1 LVQYDINLR
10 EYWRILKKRKFTV
23 ALITVSLGFFT
34 TFFAILRAPALLYKT
49 NCIVEIQ
56 KAPVIEG
63 AYEKTMSWADSDDI
77 ETQMTVIKSYEVFQ
91 KVAERIGLIRR
102 GEVQGDKQLKSSVI
116 RIIED
121 LQSKI
126 EVTRQKYSSILE
138 INVTDS
144 SPAFAQRL
152 ANTVA
157 LTYREFHAE
166 QQTKRANDALKY
178 IEEQQKEVREKL
190 REAEEDFNKYSKDNE
205 LISIDLQSEKLLARS
220 QEIQSENRKLDDEKA
235 EVEELLRRLN
245 AFIANPSSPERDFYS
260 AKANSRYQSA
270 NDTLVA
276 LLLKRDTFLK
286 EYTSKH
292 PEVVAISHEITE
304 TANKMALILQQQIK
318 SIDSKRLDLSKEAES
333 IENKTKV
340 LLDKNLEYN
349 RLKRKVG
356 LYTDMIALL
365 ERKNQEAM
373 IRRSEKPE
381 VVNIVKPAL
390 LPTGPI
396 NPPYRAMDGAIGVL
410 IGLIVGLVV
419 AFIVETF
426 DTSLGAI
433 ADVEQTLGTHV
444 IGVIPQTDLGHIE
457 DDLSEKFTSQPT
469 PHARRRAVNLVCH
482 YATKS
487 MAAESFRALRANID
501 FKNGEKK
508 LITMLI
514 TSASPQEGK
523 TLVATNLALA
533 MAQAGK
539 KTLLIGSD
547 LRKPSLG
554 KIFGVESTPGLTD
567 ILLGNYHW
575 HDTVRTIVDLALGD
589 MSFEEIVTSPHLD
602 NLHLITSGSI
612 PDDPS
617 EFIGSERLDNFI
629 AEAKK
634 EYEVILFDAPPILSA
649 ADAVII
655 GTKVDGVLLV
665 YRLGTVPRGLLR
677 RACSQLEQVK
687 SHIVGVILN
696 GMRPEVSPD
705 FEDYKHYKYYHS
717 YGEEG
722 KPALHRE
729 KKPLFSFMT
738 PVGKPSRGVRKILKP
753 ERTKAQQIE
762 KQKHRGSLIMSL
774 ILVAAAFLGFGH
786 LYRNGVIDP
795 FGISATEK
803 PNKRVALRLPIRE
816 KKSDTVHRAK
826 TVSDEPLE
834 SQSKSSREKSVA
846 KAILP
851 LPVKPPTI
859 PPLDSKIT
867 AQGEEKISS
876 ENESNKTA
884 LQRTESSQP
893 DPHEPETSRMTAPP
907 VTPAALSSPSTPR
920 KPNSDLP
927 VMTEDTG
934 MYPYSLRLGSVPNL
948 DLAKK
953 AQLKYRKK
961 GLDAYYVKVLLSKG
975 EWYRIYAGYF
985 ENRQEGE
992 NLIHE
997 KELKDAKVTEM
1008 PWANLIGICAS
1019 MEELEE
1025 RMRVLWELDYSPY
1038 AVKRPDGKNRLYVG
1052 AFYSRERAE
1061 RLYEELRERGI
1072 ENKIVKR

>member
-34 TFFAILRAPALLYKT
+34 TFFAILRAPTLLYKT
-49 NCIVEIQ
+49 DCIIEIQ
-56 KAPVIEG
+56 KAPNLGGIETNTV
-63 AYEKTMSWADSDDI
+63 AWTDSDDI
-77 ETQMTVIKSYEVFQ
+77 QTQMTVIKSYEVFQ
-91 KVAERIGLIRR
+91 KVAERMGLIRR

-121 LQSKI
+121 LQSKV

-138 INVTDS
+138 IKVTDS
-144 SPAFAQRL
+144 IPAFAQRL

-166 QQTKRANDALKY
+166 QQTRRADDALKY
-178 IEEQQKEVREKL
+178 IEGQQKEVREKL
-190 REAEEDFNKYSKDNE
+190 REAEEEFNKYTKDNE
-205 LISIDLQSEKLLARS
+205 LISIDLQSERLLARS
-220 QEIQSENRKLDDEKA
+220 HEIQSESRKLDDEKA
-235 EVEELLRRLN
+235 EVQELFRRLN

-260 AKANSRYQSA
+260 TKANSRYQSA

-276 LLLKRDTFLK
+276 LLLKRDTLLK
-286 EYTSKH
+286 EYTPKH
-292 PEVVAISHEITE
+292 PEVVAISHEIRE
-304 TANKMALILQQQIK
+304 NASKMALILQEQIK
-318 SIDSKRLDLSKEAES
+318 NIDSKKLDLSKEAES

-356 LYTDMIALL
+356 LNTDMIALL
-365 ERKNQEAM
+365 ERRNQEAM

-390 LPTGPI
+390 LPAEPI
-396 NPPYRAMDGAIGVL
+396 NQPSRTMDGVMGVL

-419 AFIVETF
+419 AFVIETF

-433 ADVEQTLGTHV
+433 ADVEQTLGTQV

-457 DDLSEKFTSQPT
+457 DGLSERLTSQPT
-469 PHARRRAVNLVCH
+469 PHARTRAVNLVCH
-482 YATKS
+482 YAPKS

-501 FKNGEKK
+501 FKNGENK

-514 TSASPQEGK
+514 TSSSPQEGK

-539 KTLLIGSD
+539 KTLLVGSD
-547 LRKPSLG
+547 VRKPSLG
-554 KIFGVESTPGLTD
+554 KIFGVESSPGLTD
-567 ILLGNYHW
+567 VLLGNYHW
-575 HDTVRTIVDLALGD
+575 HDTVRTVVDLALGD
-589 MSFEEIVTSPHLD
+589 MGFTEIMVSPRLD
-602 NLHLITSGSI
+602 NLHLITSGPI
-612 PDDPS
+612 PDDPA
-617 EFIGSERLDNFI
+617 ELIGSTRLDDFI

-634 EYEVILFDAPPILSA
+634 EYEVILFDAPPVLSA

-665 YRLGTVPRGLLR
+665 YRLGTVSRGLLR

-705 FEDYKHYKYYHS
+705 FEDYKQYKYYHS

-722 KPALHRE
+722 KSARHRE
-729 KKPLFSFMT
+729 KKRLFSLMT
-738 PVGKPSRGVRKILKP
+738 PVGKIFTGIKKILNH
-753 ERTKAQQIE
+753 ERTKTQQTE
-762 KQKHRGSLIMSL
+762 ERKHRGSLIMSL
-774 ILVAAAFLGFGH
+774 ILVAAAFLGFGL
-786 LYRNGVIDP
+786 LYRNGLIDP

-803 PNKRVALRLPIRE
+803 LNKKAELRLPIRE
-816 KKSDTVHRAK
+816 KKSDTVHPAK
-826 TVSDEPLE
+826 TVSDKPLE
-834 SQSKSSREKSVA
+834 SQSKSSGEKSVA
-846 KAILP
+846 QAILP
-851 LPVKPPTI
+851 VPVKSPTTPPA
-859 PPLDSKIT
+859 DSKI
-867 AQGEEKISS
+867 AVQGEEKISS
-876 ENESNKTA
+876 DNEENETA
-884 LQRTESSQP
+884 KPIAESPQP
-893 DPHEPETSRMTAPP
+893 APPKPEASRVAAPP
-907 VTPAALSSPSTPR
+907 VTPVGVSSRSTPR
-920 KPNSDLP
+920 KPKSDLP
-927 VMTEDTG
+927 VMTEDTA
-934 MYPYSLRLGSVPNL
+934 MYPFSLYLGSVPNL

-953 AQLKYRKK
+953 AELKYRKK
-961 GLDAYYVKVLLSKG
+961 GLDPYYVKVLLSKG

-985 ENRQEGE
+985 ETREKGE
-992 NLIHE
+992 NLIDE
-997 KELKDAKVTEM
+997 KGFKGAEVTETR
-1008 PWANLIGICAS
+1008 WANLIGTYTS
-1019 MEELEE
+1019 TQELQE
-1025 RMRVLWELDYSPY
+1025 RMRVLQELDYSPY
-1038 AVKRPDGKNRLYVG
+1038 VVKDPYGKERLYVG
-1052 AFYSRERAE
+1052 AFYPKRRAE

-1072 ENKIVKR
+1072 ENQIVKR

>member
-1 LVQYDINLR
+1 MVQYDINLR

-23 ALITVSLGFFT
+23 ALITISLGFFT
-34 TFFAILRAPALLYKT
+34 TFFAILRAPTLLYKT
-49 NCIVEIQ
+49 NCIIEIQ
-56 KAPVIEG
+56 KAPILGGLE
-63 AYEKTMSWADSDDI
+63 ANTMALSDSDDI

-91 KVAERIGLIRR
+91 KVAERMGLIRR
-102 GEVQGDKQLKSSVI
+102 GEAKGDKQLKSSVI
-116 RIIED
+116 RVIED
-121 LQSKI
+121 LQPKV

-138 INVTDS
+138 IKVTDA

-152 ANTVA
+152 ANMVA

-166 QQTKRANDALKY
+166 QQTKRATDALKY

-190 REAEEDFNKYSKDNE
+190 REAEEDFNKYTKDNE

-235 EVEELLRRLN
+235 EVQELLRRLN

-276 LLLKRDTFLK
+276 LLLKRDTLLK

-292 PEVVAISHEITE
+292 PEVVAISHEIAE
-304 TANKMALILQQQIK
+304 NASKMALILKEQIK
-318 SIDSKRLDLSKEAES
+318 NIDSKKLDLSKEAES

-390 LPTGPI
+390 LPTEPI
-396 NPPYRAMDGAIGVL
+396 NRPYRAMDGAMGMF

-419 AFIVETF
+419 AFVIETF

-433 ADVEQTLGTHV
+433 ADVEQTLGTQV
-444 IGVIPQTDLGHIE
+444 LGVIPQIDLGHIE
-457 DDLSEKFTSQPT
+457 DGLSEKFTSEPT
-469 PHARRRAVNLVCH
+469 PHARRRAANLVCH
-482 YATKS
+482 YAPKS

-501 FKNGEKK
+501 FKSGEKK

-523 TLVATNLALA
+523 TLVAANLALA

-547 LRKPSLG
+547 LRKPSMG

-567 ILLGNYHW
+567 MLLGNYHW
-575 HDTVRTIVDLALGD
+575 HDTVRTVVDLVLGE
-589 MSFEEIVTSPHLD
+589 MGFTEIMVSPRLD
-602 NLHLITSGSI
+602 NLHLITSGPISA
-612 PDDPS
+612 DLA
-617 EFIGSERLDNFI
+617 ELIGSPGFDDFI

-649 ADAVII
+649 ADAVVIS
-655 GTKVDGVLLV
+655 TKVDGVFLV
-665 YRLGTVPRGLLR
+665 YRLGTVSRGLLR

-687 SHIVGVILN
+687 SNIVGVILN

-705 FEDYKHYKYYHS
+705 FEGYKHYKYYHS

-722 KPALHRE
+722 KPVRHRE
-729 KKPLFSFMT
+729 KKPPFSFMT
-738 PVGKPSRGVRKILKP
+738 LVRKTFGGIEKIQNH
-753 ERTKAQQIE
+753 ERTKTQQRE
-762 KQKHRGSLIMSL
+762 KRKHRGFLIMSL
-774 ILVAAAFLGFGH
+774 IPVAAAFLGFGL

-803 PNKRVALRLPIRE
+803 PNKKVALRLPIRE
-816 KKSDTVHRAK
+816 KKSDTVHPAK
-826 TVSDEPLE
+826 SVPGKPLE
-834 SQSKSSREKSVA
+834 SQPKSSGGKSLA
-846 KAILP
+846 DAILP
-851 LPVKPPTI
+851 VPEKPPTI
-859 PPLDSKIT
+859 PPADSKIA
-867 AQGEEKISS
+867 AQGQGKISS
-876 ENESNKTA
+876 GNDANETA
-884 LQRTESSQP
+884 LRRTESSQP
-893 DPHEPETSRMTAPP
+893 APPEPEPSRITAPP
-907 VTPAALSSPSTPR
+907 VTPAALHSPSTPR
-920 KPNSDLP
+920 KPNSDSP

-934 MYPYSLRLGSVPNL
+934 KYPYSLYLGSVPNL

-953 AQLKYRKK
+953 AELECRKK
-961 GLDAYYVKVLLSKG
+961 GVDPYYVKVFLSKG

-985 ENRQEGE
+985 ESR
-992 NLIHE
+992 E
-997 KELKDAKVTEM
+997 KAETYRKEKGLGDWTVEETAY
-1008 PWANLIGICAS
+1008 ANLVGVYES
-1019 MEELEE
+1019 PEELEKKIQSL
-1025 RMRVLWELDYSPY
+1025 RNLDYSPY
-1038 AVKRPDGKNRLYVG
+1038 VVKDKEGKSRLYIG
-1052 AFYSRERAE
+1052 AFVPEKRAQ
-1061 RLYEELRERGI
+1061 RLGEELKAAGMESQVVRR
-1072 ENKIVKR
+1072 